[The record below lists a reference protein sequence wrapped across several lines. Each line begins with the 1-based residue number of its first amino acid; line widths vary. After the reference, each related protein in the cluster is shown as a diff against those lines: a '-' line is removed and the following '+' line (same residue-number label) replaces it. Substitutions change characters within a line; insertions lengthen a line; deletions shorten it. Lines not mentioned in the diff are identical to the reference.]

1 MKKRFLLI
9 PVLAAVMLSTSCS
22 KDDNNV
28 DTKEVNNQTEV
39 EKTNSITITAKKKSS
54 ISKVA
59 LGGKNTAENK
69 YEEVFS
75 QGDVLS
81 LFLPEATEPFTTLT
95 LSEGGAGKTT
105 ATFVGGEMPA
115 DANGKTITAKIIPS
129 ATPSGLQGCGS
140 LEDAV
145 STYASL
151 KGTFEYDNTQST
163 FSVNLD
169 DEVSY
174 FVIETNIENVDI
186 NGGNVDSRVFA
197 FNTNQNVSST
207 ALGLPEQELVA
218 GGRVYVKNKYMVESI
233 TLNKTSTETTVGGEE
248 TLSVTNVLPS
258 NATDKTVTWSSSNN
272 NIATVDQN
280 GKVKAVA
287 YGTVKITA
295 TANDGSGVKAECEVT
310 VGAEF
315 TISFNWFDE
324 NIVLGFATN
333 DFQDFQVTSN
343 NISESADPEY
353 SYDEDMNFGGNPWNE
368 FHISGNSSSSV
379 ELEVYFAD
387 LAAQGMKFTF
397 NFNEH
402 TYSVK
407 KFGHCG
413 DNCGFIS
420 ISISEQEDV
429 QFTEV
434 DN

>member
-1 MKKRFLLI
+1 MI

-39 EKTNSITITAKKKSS
+39 KKTNSITITAKKKSS

-59 LGGKNTAENK
+59 LGDKNTAENK

-140 LEDAV
+140 LKDAV

-151 KGTFEYDNTQST
+151 KGNFTYDNAQSE

-197 FNTNQNVSST
+197 FNTNQTVSST
-207 ALGLPEQELVA
+207 ALELPEQELVA

-233 TLNKTSTETTVGGEE
+233 TLNVTSTETTIGGEE

-280 GKVKAVA
+280 GKVTAVA

-315 TISFNWFDE
+315 TISFKWFDE

-333 DFQDFQVTSN
+333 DFHDFQVTSN
-343 NISESADPEY
+343 NIIESNDEDDY
-353 SYDEDMNFGGNPWNE
+353 TYDADMNFGGNPWNE
-368 FHISGNSSSSV
+368 FHISGNNSSSV
-379 ELEVYFAD
+379 ELEVYFDD
-387 LAAQGMKFTF
+387 LADQGMKFTF

-407 KFGHCG
+407 KFGNCGG

-420 ISISEQEDV
+420 ISISGQDV
-429 QFTEV
+429 QFTKV

>member
-39 EKTNSITITAKKKSS
+39 KKTNSITITAKKKSS

-59 LGGKNTAENK
+59 LGDKNTAENK

-75 QGDVLS
+75 EGDVLS
-81 LFLPEATEPFTTLT
+81 LFLPEAAEPFTTLN
-95 LSEGGAGKTT
+95 LSEGDAGKTT

-140 LEDAV
+140 LSEAV

-197 FNTNQNVSST
+197 FNTNQTVSST

-218 GGRVYVKNKYMVESI
+218 GGRVYVKNKYLES
-233 TLNKTSTETTVGGEE
+233 L
-248 TLSVTNVLPS
+248 TLSGPYEARIDMVRV
-258 NATDKTVTWSSSNN
+258 
-272 NIATVDQN
+272 
-280 GKVKAVA
+280 
-287 YGTVKITA
+287 
-295 TANDGSGVKAECEVT
+295 SGV
-310 VGAEF
+310 
-315 TISFNWFDE
+315 
-324 NIVLGFATN
+324 
-333 DFQDFQVTSN
+333 
-343 NISESADPEY
+343 Y
-353 SYDEDMNFGGNPWNE
+353 SYTIEYDDDDTWGDIVNKYDWIYTQDYDYGPDGKIIYFVWTTEEGDDIQAELKHSSCSGDVYNLVSMNTK
-368 FHISGNSSSSV
+368 V
-379 ELEVYFAD
+379 AD
-387 LAAQGMKFTF
+387 LAADGYYLNKWKQK
-397 NFNEH
+397 
-402 TYSVK
+402 
-407 KFGHCG
+407 
-413 DNCGFIS
+413 
-420 ISISEQEDV
+420 
-429 QFTEV
+429 
-434 DN
+434 